1 MRVIH
6 AQLKYWTP
14 VSDKKG
20 KKEEARPSLLQTK
33 IRPRS
38 PQIAK
43 LSQPFWPDANPF
55 SRECWYFEWS
65 VGQRLRYS
73 NAITFFLAA

>member
-20 KKEEARPSLLQTK
+20 KKEEARPCLLQTK

-38 PQIAK
+38 LQIAK
-43 LSQPFWPDANPF
+43 ISPSGLMQTLSPM
-55 SRECWYFEWS
+55 SGGILS
-65 VGQRLRYS
+65 GL
-73 NAITFFLAA
+73 

>member
-6 AQLKYWTP
+6 AQLKCWTP

-33 IRPRS
+33 IWPGS
-38 PQIAK
+38 LQIAK
-43 LSQPFWPDANPF
+43 ISPSGLMQTLSPVSAGIWNGLWCRGSGIQMQ
-55 SRECWYFEWS
+55 S
-65 VGQRLRYS
+65 L
-73 NAITFFLAA
+73 FFLAA